1 MITHIFD
8 FRFYS
13 PHFSCGVWLSFLVLC
28 SETARR
34 RSRLLPRL
42 IKMWTRGNRFSLS
55 FGWIVSLT
63 GFKKTFFLNCC
74 LFCSKRN
81 GKIPLVFIM
90 SVKRFKD
97 ISDRK
102 TFYRATLL
110 KPPSGDGEAM
120 SGDYIRRLPQTC
132 RFRGAE
138 VRRRT
143 KRRQTS
149 VFLTDCRWVRHLNTT
164 INLFPK
170 DVQINYLLGNFSLS
184 NAKIGAYDG
193 QTQHSLLR

>member
-8 FRFYS
+8 FRFIYL
-13 PHFSCGVWLSFLVLC
+13 PHFSCGLWLSFLVLS

-34 RSRLLPRL
+34 RSRLLLRL

-110 KPPSGDGEAM
+110 KPPSGEKPWVATIYAGYHRRVGFVGRKFEDVRRGVKPPFSWPTA
-120 SGDYIRRLPQTC
+120 GDLDTWIRRSIWSPKT
-132 RFRGAE
+132 FKSI
-138 VRRRT
+138 T
-143 KRRQTS
+143 
-149 VFLTDCRWVRHLNTT
+149 FLEILV
-164 INLFPK
+164 
-170 DVQINYLLGNFSLS
+170 
-184 NAKIGAYDG
+184 
-193 QTQHSLLR
+193 